1 MAFKQKNNPFKKK
14 SVDLSKNTPE
24 ENKKLMQEYRR
35 KNMRR
40 TRPMKGGGIKTKHLG
55 YDPEGAIIKG
65 VKQLKGLFK

>member
-35 KNMRR
+35 KNMSR
-40 TRPMKGGGIKTKHLG
+40 TRSLKEGEFKTKG
-55 YDPEGAIIKG
+55 AQYDPEGSIK
-65 VKQLKGLFK
+65 KLFK